1 MKYSAVQ
8 DKEPSPCPCCGQDT
22 YPWRVTGPKVPPDL
36 QVMKFYGEDGQQEA
50 EGYAEALSQDDT
62 YVSDIWGY
70 GTPKRDI
77 T

>member
-1 MKYSAVQ
+1 
-8 DKEPSPCPCCGQDT
+8 
-22 YPWRVTGPKVPPDL
+22 VTGPNVPADL
-36 QVMKFYGEDGQQEA
+36 RETKFYGEDGQQEA

-70 GTPKRDI
+70 GTLKRAI

>member
-1 MKYSAVQ
+1 
-8 DKEPSPCPCCGQDT
+8 
-22 YPWRVTGPKVPPDL
+22 
-36 QVMKFYGEDGQQEA
+36 MKFYGEDGQQEA